1 VRAGGS
7 QRTDSMGIAGFSGWF
22 AQMYPSAYVPLQ
34 PRSADHLYVDIAG
47 ILHTVI
53 RRGEH
58 PPTAKPWHRVAQSPR
73 SGCSQS
79 RA

>member
-1 VRAGGS
+1 
-7 QRTDSMGIAGFSGWF
+7 MGIAGFSGWF

-58 PPTAKPWHRVAQSPR
+58 RAAAKPWHRVSQFPR
-73 SGCSQS
+73 SECLLC